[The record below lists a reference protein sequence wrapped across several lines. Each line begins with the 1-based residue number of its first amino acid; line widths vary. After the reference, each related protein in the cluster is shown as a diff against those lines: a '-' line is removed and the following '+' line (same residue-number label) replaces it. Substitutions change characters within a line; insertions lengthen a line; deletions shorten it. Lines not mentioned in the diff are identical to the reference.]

1 MIQKETVVNI
11 LDNSGAK
18 KARVFF
24 VYKPFKQ
31 TKGLAQKVLVSL
43 RKVIPNNAKK
53 LKKGDKFKALI
64 IMQRR
69 PVCFQNYSVKSMQ
82 NNVILLKK
90 GDDSLPLGTR
100 IYCKI
105 SKAIRY
111 VGYSRLFLISRGVF

>member
-1 MIQKETVVNI
+1 VIQKETIVHVV
-11 LDNSGAK
+11 DNSGAK

-24 VYKPFKQ
+24 VYKPLKH

-64 IMQRR
+64 IMQKR
-69 PVCFQNYSVKSMQ
+69 PVSYQHSMVRAAQ

-111 VGYSRLFLISRGVF
+111 IGYSRLFLLSRGVF

>member
-53 LKKGDKFKALI
+53 LKKGDKI
-64 IMQRR
+64 Q
-69 PVCFQNYSVKSMQ
+69 SVDYYAETPRLFSK
-82 NNVILLKK
+82 LL
-90 GDDSLPLGTR
+90 
-100 IYCKI
+100 CKI
-105 SKAIRY
+105 YAE
-111 VGYSRLFLISRGVF
+111 